1 MMHFVMIFAW
11 VQADVEIPGGYPKA
25 APVWSLKVVH
35 KGSSKQLTAAVAAM
49 PDADPAAVSAAVA
62 ARQRGEETNTQL
74 KSIEAELNCY
84 ASSQAAAHGCPGITY
99 CPCVHIYRSALCV

>member
-1 MMHFVMIFAW
+1 MIIFVS

-35 KGSSKQLTAAVAAM
+35 KDSSKLFTSAVAAM
-49 PDADPAAVSAAVA
+49 PGADPAAVSAAVA

-84 ASSQAAAHGCPGITY
+84 AASQAAAHGCPGIPS
-99 CPCVHIYRSALCV
+99 CP